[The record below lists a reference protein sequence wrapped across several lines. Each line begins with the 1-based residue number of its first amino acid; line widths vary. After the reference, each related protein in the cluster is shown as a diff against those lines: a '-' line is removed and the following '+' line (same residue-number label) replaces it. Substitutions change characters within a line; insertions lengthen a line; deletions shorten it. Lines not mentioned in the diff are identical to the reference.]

1 MPIEINNVEYLFATE
16 VAEIIGITR
25 QTLWR
30 WRRDGSVPSG
40 IRYRGRQV
48 LYTREE
54 LEDIR
59 QFSER
64 LEPLESGKNDQMS
77 LFEGA
82 K

>member
-1 MPIEINNVEYLFATE
+1 MPIEINNTNYLLATE

-30 WRRDGSVPSG
+30 WRRDGRVPSG
-40 IRYRGRQV
+40 NKYRGRQI

-54 LEDIR
+54 LEEIR

-64 LEPLESGKNDQMS
+64 LEPLERVDNDQIS